1 MKSFGLKFLVVLVI
15 LISAVGAKGVKIFD
29 LKEQYFSETLPKEGK
44 KDFDEFKYDL
54 KNVIVTTDAR
64 NVDGSYLLGVFTV
77 DIKEPL
83 KNWNVNIKKSN
94 GIYNAKAMSAIRLT
108 SDSGESYYITF
119 VKGTNQSPAGT
130 TFSNKKLWDYIQ
142 INDKKFNICCIT
154 GDKFSITVSTKNGK
168 TLFIIN
174 GKRFL
179 KADSK
184 NFGNLA
190 KIEIEL
196 NKDKYADALYAL
208 DIYKVE

>member
-1 MKSFGLKFLVVLVI
+1 MKSFGLKFLVVFVMLV
-15 LISAVGAKGVKIFD
+15 SAVGAKGVKIFD

-44 KDFDEFKYDL
+44 KNFDEFKYDL

-64 NVDGSYLLGVFTV
+64 NIEGSYLYGVFTV

-83 KNWNVNIKKSN
+83 KNWNVNLKERVSAAGTN
-94 GIYNAKAMSAIRLT
+94 EMTAIRLT

-119 VKGTNQSPAGT
+119 AGK
-130 TFSNKKLWDYIQ
+130 NYGAGYIQ
-142 INDKKFNICCIT
+142 INDKKFNINDIRN
-154 GDKFSITVSTKNGK
+154 KKYSISVSTKNGK

-196 NKDKYADALYAL
+196 NDNNDDDALYAL

>member
-1 MKSFGLKFLVVLVI
+1 MKSFGFKFLVILVM
-15 LISAVGAKGVKIFD
+15 LVSMVEAKGVKIFD

-64 NVDGSYLLGVFTV
+64 NIDGAYLLGLFTV
-77 DIKEPL
+77 DIKKPL
-83 KNWNVNIKKSN
+83 KNWNVNIKKRN
-94 GIYNAKAMSAIRLT
+94 GAYTAQAMSAIRLT

-119 VKGTNQSPAGT
+119 GGASYNSEE
-130 TFSNKKLWDYIQ
+130 YIQ
-142 INDKKFNICCIT
+142 INDKEFKIGNIS
-154 GDKFSITVSTKNGK
+154 GKKFSISVSNKNSK
-168 TLFIIN
+168 TLFAIN
-174 GKRFL
+174 GKKFL
-179 KADSK
+179 KTDSK

-196 NKDKYADALYAL
+196 NDNYYKDALYAL